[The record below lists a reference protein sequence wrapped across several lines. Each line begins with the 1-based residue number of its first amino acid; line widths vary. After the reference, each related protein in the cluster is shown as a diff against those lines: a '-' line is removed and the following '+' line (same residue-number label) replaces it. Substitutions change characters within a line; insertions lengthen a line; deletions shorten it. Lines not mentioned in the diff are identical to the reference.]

1 MNPEVIVGTFSA
13 VFSIVYTIAA
23 LRLPDA
29 AIGSPMAPKYFPLV
43 VGLMAVALSLGLII
57 KSLRTGDVSKK
68 SKTPDQ
74 GYWIL
79 IVGLIISCLVY
90 AALLERIG
98 FLIST
103 PLFLGAML
111 FIVNGIRGWKA
122 NILTAVGFSFGVWY
136 IFEKIFMITLP

>member
-1 MNPEVIVGTFSA
+1 MNPEVIVGSFSA
-13 VFSIVYTIAA
+13 VFSIAYTVAA

-29 AIGSPMAPKYFPLV
+29 AIGSPMAPKYFPMV
-43 VGLMAVALSLGLII
+43 VGFMAVAFSLGLII
-57 KSLRTGDVSKK
+57 KGHKTGDVSKK
-68 SKTPDQ
+68 TKTPDQ

-79 IVGLIISCLVY
+79 IAGLIISCLVY
-90 AALLERIG
+90 AALLEKIG

-103 PLFLGAML
+103 PLFLGSML